1 MIAVYITSAGLLLSN
16 AELLWIRSYNPVETV
31 EPTVGSLIGQVQ
43 QNADRWLYFLTS
55 ECFEWNPEIPGC
67 LNSKIQLAMAPNV
80 EYDIIAWAEAVDRRQ
95 PQREMLLAAEV
106 WTFHPADVN
115 MDSLVN
121 CADIDFFSQ
130 DTYDWNL
137 DGEVTQTDRNDLSW
151 LVSVA
156 LSDVNGDGIV
166 NGPDDLL
173 LLLGAWGPCP
183 DPPEACTGDLDCDGA
198 VSVGDLLRLISV
210 FGP

>member
-1 MIAVYITSAGLLLSN
+1 MIAVYITSAGMLLSN
-16 AELLWIRSYNPVETV
+16 AELLWIRSYSPVETV
-31 EPTVGSLIGQVQ
+31 EPTVGSLIGQTQ
-43 QNADRWLYFLTS
+43 QSADRWLYFLTS

-67 LNSKIQLAMAPNV
+67 LDSKIQLAMAPNV
-80 EYDIIAWAEAVDRRQ
+80 EYDIIAWSEAVDRRQ
-95 PQREMLLAAEV
+95 PQREMLMVAEV

-121 CADIDFFSQ
+121 CEDIDSFSL

-137 DGEVTQTDRNDLSW
+137 DGEVTQADLNDLSW

-166 NGPDDLL
+166 NGPDLL

-183 DPPEACTGDLDCDGA
+183 DPPEACPGDLDCDGA
-198 VSVGDLLRLISV
+198 VRVPDLVRLLSV

>member
-1 MIAVYITSAGLLLSN
+1 MIAVYITSAGLLLIN
-16 AELLWIRSYNPVETV
+16 AELIWIRSYSPVETV
-31 EPTVGSLIGQVQ
+31 EPTVGSLIGQFQ

-55 ECFEWNPEIPGC
+55 ECSEWNPEIPGC
-67 LNSKIQLAMAPNV
+67 LNSKIQLAMTTNV
-80 EYDIIAWAEAVDRRQ
+80 EYEIIAWSEAVDRRQ
-95 PQREMLLAAEV
+95 PQREMLMVAEV
-106 WTFHPADVN
+106 WTFRPADVN

-121 CADIDFFSQ
+121 CEDIDSFSQ

-137 DGEVTQTDRNDLSW
+137 DGEVTQADLNDLSW

-166 NGPDDLL
+166 NLPDLL

-183 DPPEACTGDLDCDGA
+183 DPPEACPGDLDCDGK
-198 VSVGDLLRLISV
+198 VGVPDLLRLLSV
-210 FGP
+210 VGR

>member
-1 MIAVYITSAGLLLSN
+1 MIEVYFTSAGLLLSN
-16 AELLWIRSYNPVETV
+16 AELLWTRSYSPVETV

-43 QNADRWLYFLTS
+43 QNAARWLYFLTS

-80 EYDIIAWAEAVDRRQ
+80 EYDIIAWSQAVDRRQ
-95 PQREMLLAAEV
+95 PQREMLIVAKV
-106 WTFHPADVN
+106 WTFHPADIN

-121 CADIDFFSQ
+121 CQDIDSFSQ

-137 DGEVTQTDRNDLSW
+137 DGEVTQADRNGLSR

-156 LSDVNGDGIV
+156 LSDVKK
-166 NGPDDLL
+166 
-173 LLLGAWGPCP
+173 
-183 DPPEACTGDLDCDGA
+183 
-198 VSVGDLLRLISV
+198 
-210 FGP
+210 